1 MSDQWMLRGVEFS
14 NCNCTYGCGCQFNA
28 PSTNGFCEAMG
39 SGHIEEGYFNDTR
52 LDGLNYV
59 MLLQWPGEIAQGNGS
74 QQIFIDARADVSQ
87 RAALSKILH
96 GEATAPGATHFF
108 VFNSTMSNVLEPQ
121 FVPIDLSIDV
131 EARQATVQVPGLLE
145 STGTPIPNPH
155 TGGDHRARI
164 NLPDGFEYTVAEV
177 GNGSTK
183 AQAGITL
190 NLSNSYGQFNILH
203 MNQNGVIRA

>member
-1 MSDQWMLRGVEFS
+1 MF
-14 NCNCTYGCGCQFNA
+14 
-28 PSTNGFCEAMG
+28 
-39 SGHIEEGYFNDTR
+39 
-52 LDGLNYV
+52 
-59 MLLQWPGEIAQGNGS
+59 
-74 QQIFIDARADVSQ
+74 
-87 RAALSKILH
+87 
-96 GEATAPGATHFF
+96 
-108 VFNSTMSNVLEPQ
+108 NVLEPQ
-121 FVPIDLSIDV
+121 LVPIDLSIDV
-131 EARQATVQVPGLLE
+131 EARQATVNVQGLIE
-145 STGTPIPNPH
+145 STGTPILNPH

>member
-1 MSDQWMLRGVEFS
+1 MADQWMLRGVEFS
-14 NCNCTYGCGCQFNA
+14 NCNCSYGCGCQFNA

-39 SGHIEEGYFNDTR
+39 SGYIEEGFFNNIR

-59 MLLQWPGEIAQGNGS
+59 MLLQWPGEIAQGNGT
-74 QQIFIDARADVSQ
+74 QQVLIDARANASQ
-87 RAALSKILH
+87 REALRKILH
-96 GEATAPGATHFF
+96 GEATTPGATHFF

-131 EARQATVQVPGLLE
+131 DGRKAMVNVPGLVE
-145 STGTPIPNPH
+145 SMGTPIPNPH
-155 TGGDHRARI
+155 TGRDHRARI
-164 NLPDGFEYTVAEV
+164 NLPEGFEYTVAEV

-183 AQAGITL
+183 AQAGIAL

-203 MNQNGVIRA
+203 MNQDGVIRV